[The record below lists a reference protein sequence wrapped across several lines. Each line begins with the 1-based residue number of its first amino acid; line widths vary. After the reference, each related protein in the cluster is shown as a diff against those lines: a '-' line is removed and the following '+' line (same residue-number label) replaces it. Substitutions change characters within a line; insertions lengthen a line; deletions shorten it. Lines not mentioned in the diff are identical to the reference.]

1 MTSTPKRAWEEL
13 GWFKTALTSNS
24 FLEPKALLLFV
35 VPLSL
40 VTSLLALKPQSA
52 EDVLQAVLA
61 NAAGFVVA
69 AVIVVGYLLRI
80 RKAGGLSPIVVVL
93 ASLLVGGSKAAVT
106 STLFTLFESGEVRLD
121 LVRVALGA
129 LAGLVMVPLT
139 AVIAHALRGF
149 EIERQALIVK
159 TYRLELESLGTRSE
173 SEKLRKIR
181 GQIAE
186 LIGSLERSRKV
197 EDVTPGELNLLR
209 ELVDRLVR
217 PLSHS
222 LYESIEKRFPSFTWR
237 PLLTRA
243 MHARPPAPA
252 MAAVFLF
259 AGPQT
264 LFTFGIDS
272 GLTVFAVAVVTL
284 PLMVWSTFKVTERVG
299 LLNPLTFISL
309 ALLAPAASVLI
320 GVELANLGLAESWFY
335 ILTVSLWMLQ
345 SAVLFSAVDLARRM
359 ARSNRGSLSD
369 IESTPSVDR
378 FGSELDFERR
388 EFANQLHGEVQSRM
402 LSLALRKEGD
412 DLLKRE
418 LVIAE
423 LKLIERLLSESKHA
437 EELDADQALKLLAAQ
452 WDGIAKVQ
460 FEFSALPTP
469 VINRLILRIVEQA
482 IANAVRHGM
491 ADEILVRFSTLP
503 DGSEKIT
510 VADNGIGPVEG
521 ADGLG
526 FRFFASHSRKFSLS
540 PGRNGGAVLEALL

>member
-1 MTSTPKRAWEEL
+1 MTRPPKRAWEEL
-13 GWFKTALTSNS
+13 GWFKSALTSNS

-40 VTSLLALKPQSA
+40 VTSLLALQPQGA

-61 NAAGFVVA
+61 NAAGFGVA
-69 AVIVVGYLLRI
+69 AGIVLGYLFRI
-80 RKAGGLSPIVVVL
+80 RKVGGLGPIVVVL

-106 STLFTLFESGEVRLD
+106 STLFTFFESGEFRLD
-121 LVRVALGA
+121 PVRVALGA

-139 AVIAHALRGF
+139 AVIVHALRGF

-243 MHARPPAPA
+243 MHSRPPALA
-252 MAAVFLF
+252 MATVFLF

-264 LFTFGIDS
+264 LITFGADR
-272 GLTVFAVAVVTL
+272 GLIVFVLVVITMPLLVWSVFKVIERIGILNPSTFVPLAFLAPGLSVTL
-284 PLMVWSTFKVTERVG
+284 G
-299 LLNPLTFISL
+299 LE
-309 ALLAPAASVLI
+309 V
-320 GVELANLGLAESWFY
+320 ANLGPAESWFY
-335 ILTVSLWMLQ
+335 TLTVSLWMLQ
-345 SAVLFSAVDLARRM
+345 SAVLFSAVELARRM
-359 ARSNRGSLSD
+359 ARSNRGSLNVIETSPSLDRSGGD
-369 IESTPSVDR
+369 I
-378 FGSELDFERR
+378 DFERR

-412 DLLKRE
+412 ELLKRE

-423 LKLIERLLSESKHA
+423 LKLIERLLNESKHA
-437 EELDADQALKLLAAQ
+437 EELDPVQDLHILAAQ
-452 WDGIAKVQ
+452 WDGIARVR
-460 FEFSALPTP
+460 FEFLPGERP
-469 VINRLILRIVEQA
+469 VIDRLTLRIVEQGV
-482 IANAVRHGM
+482 ANAVRHGM
-491 ADEILVRFSTLP
+491 ADEISVKFSTLSN
-503 DGSEKIT
+503 GSEKIT
-510 VADNGIGPVEG
+510 VVDNGIGPVEG

-526 FRFFASHSRKFSLS
+526 FRLFANHSRQFTLS
-540 PGRNGGAVLEALL
+540 PGRNGGAVLEVLL